1 MSLPTEFDFALI
13 KMGDGATPTELFT
26 TICGMQDVTLNETV
40 NTNDRFV
47 RDCAKPGE
55 VPQRRVQPSGKQTD
69 LTGTG
74 LTNADNIASIR
85 AALGVSKSYR
95 VEVYKRD
102 GTDAGDLLGTFAGK
116 FVMTAANLNM
126 SLETPGSA
134 EITLASDGALTYT
147 AAP

>member
-1 MSLPTEFDFALI
+1 MSLPVEFDFALI
-13 KMGDGATPTELFT
+13 KMGNGATPTELFE

-69 LTGTG
+69 MTGTG
-74 LTNADNIASIR
+74 LTNAENIADVR
-85 AALGVSKSYR
+85 AALGVSKNYR

-102 GTDAGDLLGTFAGK
+102 GTDTGELLGTFAGP
-116 FVMTAANLNM
+116 FVMTSANLNM

-134 EITLASDGALTYT
+134 EITLASDGAITYT

>member
-1 MSLPTEFDFALI
+1 MSLPVEFDFALI
-13 KMGDGATPTELFT
+13 KMGNGATPTELFE

-69 LTGTG
+69 MTGTG
-74 LTNADNIASIR
+74 LTNADNIADVR
-85 AALGVSKSYR
+85 AALGVSKNYR

-102 GTDAGDLLGTFAGK
+102 GTDAGELLGTFAGP
-116 FVMTAANLNM
+116 FVMTSSNLNM

-134 EITLASDGALTYT
+134 EITLASDGAITYT
-147 AAP
+147 PAP